1 MTNYQLGKIY
11 KIVCNTTGLTYYGST
26 CEPTLAR
33 RLAGHIGS
41 YRKWKNGKKISNIS
55 SHQIFEIDDYVIVL
69 VELFPC
75 DSNMELHQR
84 ERYHIENNDCVNKV
98 IPTRTREEYNLEHPN
113 RNIDYYAKNKDANRA
128 WFVENKVK
136 VAEYK
141 AAYAIIN
148 KNKIAKQR
156 AEFRANNKE
165 RLTIQ
170 NAENYRKKKELKA
183 NQTLGETVEG

>member
-11 KIVCNTTGLTYYGST
+11 KIVCNRTGSTYYGST

-33 RLAGHIGS
+33 RLAGHKGS

-75 DSNMELHQR
+75 NIRMELHQR

-98 IPTRTREEYNLEHPN
+98 IPTRTREEYNLSNPN
-113 RNIDYYAKNKDANRA
+113 RNIEYYAKNKDANRA

-141 AAYAIIN
+141 AEYNRKN
-148 KNKIAKQR
+148 KDKIAKQK
-156 AEFRANNKE
+156 AEYRANNKE
-165 RLTIQ
+165 FIASQ
-170 NAENYRKKKELKA
+170 GAKAYQKRKNLKS
-183 NQTLGETVEG
+183 NPPLGEII